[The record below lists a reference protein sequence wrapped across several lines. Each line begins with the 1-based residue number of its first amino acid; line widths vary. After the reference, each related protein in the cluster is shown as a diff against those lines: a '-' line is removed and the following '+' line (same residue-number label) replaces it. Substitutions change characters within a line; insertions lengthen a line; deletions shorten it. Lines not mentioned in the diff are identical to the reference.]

1 MSVSRRRALLAIVLF
16 AGVLSIGPLIAPVPD
31 GGIGD
36 AGPVSGVGDAVFGGA
51 LDGAADVVDGELT
64 DGTGVPQP
72 AARSWRLL
80 GVALLVLGLG
90 VVIPATGSRP
100 VERRPLGIRLVVAL
114 LPDRRGPPSTIV

>member
-1 MSVSRRRALLAIVLF
+1 MTVSRRRALLTIVLF
-16 AGVLSIGPLIAPVPD
+16 AGVLSVGPLIAPVPHEA
-31 GGIGD
+31 GGE
-36 AGPVSGVGDAVFGGA
+36 AGPVSGVDAVFGGA
-51 LDGAADVVDGELT
+51 LDGAEDVVDGELT

-90 VVIPATGSRP
+90 VVVPATGARP

-114 LPDRRGPPSTIV
+114 LPDHRGPPSTVV